1 MKPIGRDWKGSL
13 VIGTAHKSTSG
24 ERGLCCCAIVAGGT
38 ISVTI
43 RARLYELG
51 TDTVTGATK
60 ILAAADMPK
69 VAPKIAAQDQ
79 CLQIRR
85 DPAGKRRRDP

>member
-1 MKPIGRDWKGSL
+1 MF
-13 VIGTAHKSTSG
+13 G

-43 RARLYELG
+43 RGRLYELG

-60 ILAAADMPK
+60 ILAAADMAK
-69 VAPKIAAQDQ
+69 VPGVRVEVEFQKPAFCWCQ
-79 CLQIRR
+79 CG
-85 DPAGKRRRDP
+85 A